1 VSIAFSGQKPVRVML
16 CDDSAT
22 VRGIL
27 ARLLGADP
35 GIEIVARVGDG
46 RQALDALPTVRPDVV
61 LLDLEMPV
69 MDGMTALPLLLKAEP
84 RPIVIVASALT
95 QRGAAAAMAALRA
108 GASDYIPKPGA
119 GGGGAMDPV
128 FRAELLEKVK
138 GWARMRRSPAMPARM
153 PASVALA
160 PLARPRLVAVG
171 SSTGGPQA
179 LAVFLRALSPPPGVP
194 MVIVQHMPAGFT
206 TMLADHLN
214 RVGALRVAEAMDG
227 EVLLPGRAYL
237 APGDRHLLV
246 ERGQSGLMA
255 RLRDD
260 PPEHFCR
267 PAVDPM
273 LRSAQQACDGRVLAI
288 ILTGMGQ
295 DGLAGCR
302 ALSAAGGTVLAQ
314 DEASSVVWGM
324 PGAVARAGLAREV
337 LPPERLAA
345 RVAAIA
351 AGAGRMAS

>member
-1 VSIAFSGQKPVRVML
+1 ML

-27 ARLLGADP
+27 GRLLGADP
-35 GIEIVARVGDG
+35 AIEVVSRVGDR
-46 RQALDALPTVRPDVV
+46 RQALDALAVARPDVV

-69 MDGMTALPLLLKAEP
+69 MDGMTALPLLLKTEP

-119 GGGGAMDPV
+119 SGGGALDPV

-138 GWARMRRSPAMPARM
+138 GWARMRRAPAAAPVVRAPAPA
-153 PASVALA
+153 PASAA
-160 PLARPRLVAVG
+160 PLVVPGLVAVG

-179 LAVFLRALSPPPGVP
+179 LAAFLRALAVPPAVP

-214 RVGALRVAEAMDG
+214 RVGTLRVSEAKDGEALR
-227 EVLLPGRAYL
+227 PGHAYL

-246 ERGQSGLMA
+246 ERGLAGLIA

-273 LRSAQQACDGRVLAI
+273 LRSAQRACDGRVLAV

-302 ALSAAGGTVLAQ
+302 ALAAAGGTVLAQ

-324 PGAVARAGLAREV
+324 PGAVTRAGLAREV

-351 AGAGRMAS
+351 AGPGRIAS